1 VPRPGLRNPFVSISL
16 PRAVMDR
23 LTAHQDRLE
32 AERTELGRARP
43 RPTLGETIELA
54 LDAWEKTDG

>member
-1 VPRPGLRNPFVSISL
+1 MPRPGLRNPFVSISL

-23 LTAHQDRLE
+23 LTAHQDRVE
-32 AERTELGRARP
+32 QERMAQGRARP

-54 LDAWEKTDG
+54 LDAWEQAQ